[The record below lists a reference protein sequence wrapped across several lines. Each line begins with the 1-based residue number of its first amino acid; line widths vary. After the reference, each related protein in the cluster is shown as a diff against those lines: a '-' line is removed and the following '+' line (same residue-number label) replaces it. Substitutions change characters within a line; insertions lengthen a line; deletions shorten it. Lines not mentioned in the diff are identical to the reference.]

1 MSVFDKFRLLL
12 NSVGANSTLL
22 EDQNTA
28 HIAVDGQV
36 LLSKRSIPGV
46 NIEIEQ
52 QTDLTLARITI
63 NSHTQVPNPVHLC
76 FSMFQPIGRQNFRVH
91 IILEPYAKVSFISHG
106 LFTTVDTAKHIM
118 DKTIEIGEGAS
129 LSFTDSHFHSQSGGI
144 KVLSSAKIKVG
155 KHGYYFSDFSL
166 TTGHVGKL
174 NLDYAVEAEEHAVVE
189 LTSRIFGHANDTIN
203 MSEKVSL
210 NGRFSHSVIKSRVA
224 LEGEATAVITGIT
237 EGCAEGARGHMDCL
251 EIIKDKAVGQSIPV
265 VKVSHPLAK
274 VTHEA
279 AIGTID
285 NKQLETLIVHGLSPE
300 QATDLIVLGILRYC

>member
-1 MSVFDKFRLLL
+1 MSVFDKFRSLL
-12 NSVGANSTLL
+12 NSAGENSKLL
-22 EDQNTA
+22 EDQNIA

-36 LLSKRSIPGV
+36 LLSKQSIPGV

-52 QTDLTLARITI
+52 QTDLTIASITVA
-63 NSHTQVPNPVHLC
+63 SYTQVANPVHLC

-91 IILEPYAKVSFISHG
+91 IILQPYAKVSFISHG

-174 NLDYAVEAEEHAVVE
+174 NLEYWVEAEEHAVVE
-189 LTSRIFGHANDTIN
+189 LTSRIFGHADDTIS

-224 LEGEATAVITGIT
+224 LEDQATAVITGIT

-265 VKVSHPLAK
+265 VKVCHPLAK
-274 VTHEA
+274 ITHEA

-300 QATDLIVLGILRYC
+300 QATDLIVLGILR

>member
-12 NSVGANSTLL
+12 NSAGTNSKLL
-22 EDQNTA
+22 EDKNTA

-36 LLSKRSIPGV
+36 LLSKQTISGV
-46 NIEIEQ
+46 KIEIEQ
-52 QTDLTLARITI
+52 HTNLTIARITVT
-63 NSHTQVPNPVHLC
+63 SHTQVPNPVHLC
-76 FSMFQPIGRQNFRVH
+76 FSMLQKVGRQNFRIH

-129 LSFTDSHFHSQSGGI
+129 LSFTDSHFHSLSGGI
-144 KVLSSAKIKVG
+144 EVLSSAKIKVD
-155 KHGYYFSDFSL
+155 KQGYYFSDFSL

-174 NLDYAVEAEEHAVVE
+174 YLDYSVEAEEHAVVE
-189 LTSRIFGHANDTIN
+189 LTSRVFGHANDEIK

-210 NGRFSHSVIKSRVA
+210 NGRFSHSVIKSRIA
-224 LEGEATAVITGIT
+224 LEGEANAVITGIT
-237 EGCAEGARGHMDCL
+237 EGYAEGARGHMDCL
-251 EIIKDKAVGQSIPV
+251 EIIKDKAEGQSIPV
-265 VKVSHPLAK
+265 VKVCHPLAK
-274 VTHEA
+274 ITHEA

-300 QATDLIVLGILRYC
+300 QATDLIVLGILR

>member
-12 NSVGANSTLL
+12 SSVGENSKLL
-22 EDQNTA
+22 DDQNTA
-28 HIAVDGQV
+28 YIAVDGQV
-36 LLSKRSIPGV
+36 LLSKQSIPGV

-52 QTDLTLARITI
+52 QTDLTIARITI
-63 NSHTQVPNPVHLC
+63 TSHTQVPNPVHLC
-76 FSMFQPIGRQNFRVH
+76 FSMFQQIGRQNFRVH

-106 LFTTVDTAKHIM
+106 LFTTVDIAKHIM
-118 DKTIEIGEGAS
+118 GKTIEIGEGAS

-144 KVLSSAKIKVG
+144 KVLSSARIKVG
-155 KHGYYFSDFSL
+155 KQGYYFSDFSL

-174 NLDYAVEAEEHAVVE
+174 NLDYSVEAEEHAVVE
-189 LTSRIFGHANDTIN
+189 LTSRIFGHANDVIN
-203 MSEKVSL
+203 MTEKVSL

-224 LEGEATAVITGIT
+224 LEGEAIAVITGIT

-300 QATDLIVLGILRYC
+300 QATDLIVLGILR

>member
-12 NSVGANSTLL
+12 NSAGTNSRILQ
-22 EDQNTA
+22 DQNTA

-36 LLSKRSIPGV
+36 MLSKQTIPGV
-46 NIEIEQ
+46 KIEIVQ
-52 QTDLTLARITI
+52 HTNLTIARITVT
-63 NSHTQVPNPVHLC
+63 SHTQVPNPVHLC
-76 FSMFQPIGRQNFRVH
+76 FSMLQKVGRQNFRIH

-129 LSFTDSHFHSQSGGI
+129 LSFTDSHFHSLSGGI
-144 KVLSSAKIKVG
+144 EVLSSAKIKVD
-155 KHGYYFSDFSL
+155 KQGYYFSDFSL

-174 NLDYAVEAEEHAVVE
+174 YLDYSVEAEEHAVVE
-189 LTSRIFGHANDTIN
+189 LTSRVFGHANDEIK

-210 NGRFSHSVIKSRVA
+210 NGRFSHSVIKSRIA
-224 LEGEATAVITGIT
+224 LEGEANAVITGIT
-237 EGCAEGARGHMDCL
+237 EGYAEGARGHMDCL
-251 EIIKDKAVGQSIPV
+251 EIIKDKAEGQSIPV
-265 VKVSHPLAK
+265 VKVCHPLAK
-274 VTHEA
+274 ITHEA

-300 QATDLIVLGILRYC
+300 QATDLIVLGILR